1 VDPITAKAKKLQK
14 QLERKQVREQLDLQ
28 KKQARQELKMQLSH
42 EDEIMKFQL
51 SLDDEKDA
59 LQEKQGTDTRHTRH
73 TTAHV
78 HNTALLTRARRT
90 QSWS

>member
-1 VDPITAKAKKLQK
+1 VDPITVKAKKLQK

-59 LQEKQGTDTRHTRH
+59 LQEKQGTGMAHDTHTHDRTR
-73 TTAHV
+73 TTAH
-78 HNTALLTRARRT
+78 ART
-90 QSWS
+90 TLHC